1 MSDREGLS
9 DGTKKLW
16 QQGIHLPL
24 DFGDGFTGVYCETCQ
39 IVYFKCVWFVVC
51 ILYYSKTGS
60 KIMFRA
66 GITKCE

>member
-1 MSDREGLS
+1 MTGRAYQTVQRNFGSKGYIY
-9 DGTKKLW
+9 
-16 QQGIHLPL
+16 QL
-24 DFGDGFTGVYCETCQ
+24 DIGDGFTGVYCETCQ

-60 KIMFRA
+60 KIMFRS